1 MFLQI
6 SNTEGQL
13 YSLYIDNRGIRW
25 IQDLSSHGK
34 VMTVAPGNS
43 GRLYIVFPRKSIM
56 VGIDVSTGN
65 ISWTQNIGPI
75 SNEKNFPTVDSNG
88 KEISYIIINGAIF
101 MF

>member
-13 YSLYIDNRGIRW
+13 YSLYIDNRGVRW

-43 GRLYIVFPRKSIM
+43 GCLYTVFPRKSIV
-56 VGIDVSTGN
+56 VGINASTGN
-65 ISWTQNIGPI
+65 ISWTQNTGPI
-75 SNEKNFPTVDSNG
+75 SNEKNLPTVDSNG
-88 KEISYIIINGAIF
+88 KKQDLISL
-101 MF
+101 